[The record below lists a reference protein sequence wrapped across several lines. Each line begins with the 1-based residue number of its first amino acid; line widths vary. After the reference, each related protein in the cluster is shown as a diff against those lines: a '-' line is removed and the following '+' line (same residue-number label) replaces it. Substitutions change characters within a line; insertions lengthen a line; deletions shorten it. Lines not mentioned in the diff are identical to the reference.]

1 MDAVQ
6 RTQIFLLATLS
17 AVACSVYRVNL
28 HMSSVTCSEK
38 TLRSFWP
45 FPSFYCK
52 ALAEV
57 MTKWWNLGLCLNAY
71 KKSSKITLQPF
82 LR

>member
-17 AVACSVYRVNL
+17 AVACGVYRVNL
-28 HMSSVTCSEK
+28 CVTSVTCTKK
-38 TLRSFWP
+38 TLLSFWP
-45 FPSFYCK
+45 FPSFRCR

-57 MTKWWNLGLCLNAY
+57 MTKSSSHSMVESVFECLQE
-71 KKSSKITLQPF
+71 KF
-82 LR
+82 

>member
-6 RTQIFLLATLS
+6 RTQIFLLATLCT
-17 AVACSVYRVNL
+17 VACSVYRVNL
-28 HMSSVTCSEK
+28 HVFCYLLKK

-82 LR
+82 

>member
-6 RTQIFLLATLS
+6 RTQRENKRPQCLQSEPSYVFCYLLK
-17 AVACSVYRVNL
+17 
-28 HMSSVTCSEK
+28 K